1 MTFHIEEILKA
12 TGGRVLQ
19 GGNQIVFPSI
29 STDSRTVTEG
39 ALFIALRGQRFDGHH
54 YAIEALEKRA
64 GGVMIEERRAGDI
77 RWNEYQTRPV
87 IVVRDT
93 LQALGDIARDRRRKF
108 GIPVVA
114 LTGSNGK
121 TTTKEM
127 IAACL
132 ETSFPTLKT
141 QGNLNNRIG
150 LPLTLLGLTE
160 KERVA
165 ILEMGMNM
173 PGEIRKLTE
182 IAEPDVGL
190 ITNIQAA
197 HLQGMGSLERIQE
210 EKGEL
215 FRWMKKDGSIIVN
228 QDDLRVVVLSEEF
241 PGQKI
246 TFGIDHPADV
256 MAKEI
261 QIKGG
266 EGTVFIL
273 VLEGEETEVR
283 LSLLGRHFVYNAL
296 SAIATASLFGIEKVK
311 TIEALEQFRPFPMR
325 MEVLSLGRGITLIND
340 SYNANPDSMEVAL
353 RTLTEAKGKGR
364 AIAVLGDML
373 ELGEFAVE
381 AHRQLGKRVAE
392 LSIDFLF
399 VMGEEAPVVVESAIR
414 EGLSYERARVVES
427 HSEAASLVR
436 AMAEEGDWILVK
448 GSRGMAMERVV
459 EDLKERRRERDA
471 LSSALPSS

>member
-19 GGNQIVFPSI
+19 GGNQVVFSSI

-39 ALFIALRGQRFDGHH
+39 ALFIALRGNRFDGHH
-54 YAIEALEKRA
+54 YAIEALEKGA
-64 GGVMIEERRAGDI
+64 GGVMIEEEKAGDI
-77 RWNEYQTRPV
+77 RLSGYQTRPV

-108 GIPVVA
+108 AIPVVA

-132 ETSFPTLKT
+132 ETSFPILKT
-141 QGNLNNRIG
+141 KGNLNNLIG
-150 LPLTLLGLTE
+150 LPLTLLSLTE

-165 ILEMGMNM
+165 IVEMGMNV
-173 PGEIRKLTE
+173 PGEIRRLTE

-197 HLQGMGSLERIQE
+197 HLLGMGSIERIQE

-215 FRWMKKDGSIIVN
+215 FRRMKKDGSIIVN
-228 QDDLRVVVLSEEF
+228 QDDLRVVVLGEEF
-241 PGQKI
+241 EGQKI

-256 MAKEI
+256 MGREI
-261 QIKGG
+261 RLKGR
-266 EGTVFIL
+266 EGTSFTLI
-273 VLEGEETEVR
+273 LEGEEREVC
-283 LSLLGRHFVYNAL
+283 LPILGKHFVSNAL
-296 SAIATASLFGIEKVK
+296 SAIATASLFGIDLER
-311 TIEALEQFRPFPMR
+311 TIRALEQFEPYAMR
-325 MEVLSLGRGITLIND
+325 MEVLPLQGGATLIND
-340 SYNANPDSMEVAL
+340 AYNANPKSMEL
-353 RTLTEAKGKGR
+353 SLQTLSEVKGRGR

-373 ELGEFAVE
+373 ELGEYAVE

-392 LSIDFLF
+392 FSIDFLF

-414 EGLSYERARVVES
+414 EGLAYERARVIES

-436 AMAEEGDWILVK
+436 AMAREGDWILVK
-448 GSRGMAMERVV
+448 GSRGMAMEKVV
-459 EDLKERRRERDA
+459 EELTERRRRRNA